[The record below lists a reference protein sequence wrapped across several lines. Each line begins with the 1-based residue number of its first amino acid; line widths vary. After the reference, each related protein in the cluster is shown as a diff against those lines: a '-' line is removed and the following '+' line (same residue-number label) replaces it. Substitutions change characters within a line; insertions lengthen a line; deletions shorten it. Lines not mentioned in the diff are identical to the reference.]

1 MNYIIYDSEGHQIDH
16 LTQWDINRYIIL
28 TGIENSAAPSVH
40 YYNAKSVQAIGV
52 QSEAVTGGY
61 RVRVPNTI
69 LQQPLQVYAS
79 VYISYLDTSEGLSQ
93 EILRIPV
100 YPAPKPEGYDATE
113 YEEYINFALLT
124 QEVLAFK
131 DACEE
136 YSEEARV
143 AANNANAAAI
153 RVETAIT
160 NADTATT
167 RANNAAANLEG
178 MTASATAVAPGTS
191 SASALKP
198 TVTGGSGEDDPYNIA
213 FKIPVFPGLNQP
225 TATSLAS
232 GASPTVSVSGGTS
245 ATSKYTFA
253 FGIPKGDKPIPNTP
267 TYSYANSTSGTTVP
281 TSGWSAT
288 PSPEKGKY
296 LWTRATFTWDGGGTT
311 TLYGVGYVGV
321 DGTGV
326 RSVNTKTGAVV
337 LDAGDILADDNQ
349 SVQNHLDDI
358 HDVLDNLDLAA
369 SAVTTTTSGY
379 TNVQD
384 ELTGIHTDITN
395 KDLLID
401 IASFSSLP
409 QTVTDSRITAD
420 HVVSMSTLGTPSAQ
434 ANDWTVT
441 TTAGSLTVA
450 GAISGSTTLR
460 LLLTKAT
467 SV

>member
-40 YYNAKSVQAIGV
+40 YYNAKSVSTIGV

-69 LQQPLQVYAS
+69 LQQPLQVFAS

-113 YEEYINFALLT
+113 YEEYVNFALLT
-124 QEVLAFK
+124 QEVLAFE

-136 YSEEARV
+136 YSEAARQ
-143 AANNANAAAI
+143 AANAANAAADS
-153 RVETAIT
+153 VEESKTAA
-160 NADTATT
+160 NTAAN
-167 RANNAAANLEG
+167 RANTAASNLEG
-178 MTASATAVAPGTS
+178 MTASATAVAPGTTS
-191 SASALKP
+191 PAALKP
-198 TVTGGSGEDDPYNIA
+198 DVTGGSGSPYNLG

-225 TATSLAS
+225 TAISLAS

-267 TYSYANSTSGTTVP
+267 TYEYASSTSGTTVP
-281 TSGWSAT
+281 TSGWSST
-288 PSPEKGKY
+288 PNPEQGKY
-296 LWTRATFTWDGGGTT
+296 LWARATFTWDGGGST
-311 TLYGVGYVGV
+311 TLYSVTYVGV
-321 DGTGV
+321 DGTGIL
-326 RSVNTKTGAVV
+326 SVNGQTGTVV
-337 LDAGDILADDNQ
+337 LDAGDILADDNT
-349 SVQNHLDDI
+349 SVQSHIDNIEDDI
-358 HDVLDNLDLAA
+358 
-369 SAVTTTTSGY
+369 
-379 TNVQD
+379 
-384 ELTGIHTDITN
+384 EN
-395 KDLLID
+395 KDLVID

-409 QTVTDSRITAD
+409 QTVNNAKITAD

-434 ANDWTVT
+434 TGDWTVT
-441 TTAGSLTVA
+441 TSNGSLTIS
-450 GAISGSTTLR
+450 GSISGSTTLK

-467 SV
+467 SISST

>member
-113 YEEYINFALLT
+113 YEEYVNFALLT
-124 QEVLAFK
+124 QEVLAFE

-136 YSEEARV
+136 YSEAARV
-143 AANNANAAAI
+143 AANSANVAAASANTATTNANA
-153 RVETAIT
+153 
-160 NADTATT
+160 ATT
-167 RANNAAANLEG
+167 RANTAAANLEEI
-178 MTASATAVAPGTS
+178 TASATAVAPGTS

-198 TVTGGSGEDDPYNIA
+198 TVTGGEGSGDPYNID
-213 FKIPVFPGLNQP
+213 FKIPVFPGLGTPQAN
-225 TATSLAS
+225 SLAS
-232 GASPTVSVSGGTS
+232 GAAPTVSVSGGTS
-245 ATSKYTFA
+245 ATSKYVFT
-253 FGIPKGDKPIPNTP
+253 FGIPKGDTPIPNTP
-267 TYSYANSTSGTTVP
+267 SYEYANSTSGTTVP
-281 TSGWSAT
+281 TSGWSST
-288 PSPEKGKY
+288 PSPEQGKF
-296 LWTRATFTWDGGGTT
+296 LWTRATFTWDGGGST
-311 TLYGVGYVGV
+311 TLYGVTYVGV
-321 DGTGV
+321 DGTGIL
-326 RSVNTKTGAVV
+326 SVNGQTGTVV
-337 LDAGDILADDNQ
+337 LDAGDILADDNT
-349 SVQNHLDDI
+349 SVQAHIDSIEDDI
-358 HDVLDNLDLAA
+358 
-369 SAVTTTTSGY
+369 
-379 TNVQD
+379 
-384 ELTGIHTDITN
+384 EN
-395 KDLLID
+395 KDLVID

-409 QTVTDSRITAD
+409 QTVNNAKITAD

-434 ANDWTVT
+434 TGDWTVT
-441 TTAGSLTVA
+441 TTNGSLTIS
-450 GAISGSTTLR
+450 GSISGSTTLK

-467 SV
+467 SISST

>member
-40 YYNAKSVQAIGV
+40 YYNAKSVSAIGV

-100 YPAPKPEGYDATE
+100 YPAPKPDGYDATE
-113 YEEYINFALLT
+113 YEEYVNFALLT
-124 QEVLAFK
+124 QEVLAFE

-136 YSEEARV
+136 YSEAARV
-143 AANNANAAAI
+143 AANSANAAAT

-160 NADTATT
+160 NANTATT

-198 TVTGGSGEDDPYNIA
+198 TVTGGSGSGDPYNIG

-267 TYSYANSTSGTTVP
+267 TYEYASSTSGTTVP

-296 LWTRATFTWDGGGTT
+296 LWARATFTWDGGGTT
-311 TLYGVGYVGV
+311 TLYNVTYIGI
-321 DGTGV
+321 DGTGII
-326 RSVNTKTGAVV
+326 SVNGQTGTVV
-337 LDAGDILADDNQ
+337 LDAGDILADDNT
-349 SVQNHLDDI
+349 SVQDHLDAIESDI
-358 HDVLDNLDLAA
+358 DDKVLIFNI
-369 SAVTTTTSGY
+369 S
-379 TNVQD
+379 
-384 ELTGIHTDITN
+384 
-395 KDLLID
+395 
-401 IASFSSLP
+401 SFSSLP
-409 QTVTDSRITAD
+409 KTITNSAITAD
-420 HVVSMSTLGTPSAQ
+420 HVLAEATISDPSVQ
-434 ANDWTVT
+434 TSDWTVNT
-441 TTAGSLTVA
+441 VNGSA
-450 GAISGSTTLR
+450 EISGTISGPTEMKLV
-460 LLLTKAT
+460 LTKAT
-467 SV
+467 SYTVT